1 MEDTAGKKKKPRG
14 KARLIAGKCIACG
27 ARCQMSCPADAIE
40 MNERGEPIISRE
52 KCIGCRKCVKVCP
65 AAALE
70 MYLTPDE
77 EKLLPGM
84 QLETAGEGEEAA
96 AEEKEAATGIAAW
109 KGVWVFVEQNNGK
122 AHPVSWELLGA
133 GRTLANDLGV
143 DLSAFVLGS
152 KVQKLAEEAFGYG
165 ADTVYLI
172 DDPLLQHYRTAAYL
186 NGSLTL
192 INKYK
197 PEIVLMGATGLGRD
211 LAGAVATTLK
221 TGLTADCTG
230 LTIDKKMRLLEQ
242 TRPAFG
248 GNIMATILTET
259 SRPQMASV
267 RPHVMPRPQVQPGRN
282 GELIIESFQLPED
295 RITTRVLEIQS
306 LLTEGSINI
315 AGANVIVSG
324 GRGLL
329 QAENFKMLQDLAD
342 LLGGVVAASRSA
354 IDAGWLPHARQV
366 GQTGKTVRP
375 RLYIACAISGAIQHL
390 VGMQDSEHIIA
401 INKDKNAPIFEVAH
415 LGIVGD
421 IFEIIPGVIER
432 LRQKGV
438 KSSGKQ
444 ASNVRDA

>member
-1 MEDTAGKKKKPRG
+1 MEDTAKKKKKPRG

-27 ARCQMSCPADAIE
+27 ARCQMSCPSDAIE
-40 MNERGEPIISRE
+40 MNEQGEPIISLE
-52 KCIGCRKCVKVCP
+52 KCIGCRKCVKACP

-70 MYLTPDE
+70 MYLTPEE
-77 EKLLPGM
+77 EKLLAGM
-84 QLETAGEGEEAA
+84 QADAAEQSEEDVHEAA
-96 AEEKEAATGIAAW
+96 DAKTGVAAW
-109 KGVWVFVEQNNGK
+109 KGVWVFVEQNEGK
-122 AHPVSWELLGA
+122 AHPVSWELLGV

-152 KVQKLAEEAFGYG
+152 GVKGLAEEAFGYD
-165 ADTVYLI
+165 ADKVYLI
-172 DDPLLQHYRTAAYL
+172 DDPVLNHYRTPSYL
-186 NGSLTL
+186 HGSLAL

-211 LAGAVATTLK
+211 LAGAVATALK

-259 SRPQMASV
+259 CRPQMASV
-267 RPHVMPRPQVQPGRN
+267 RPHVMPRPQFQPGKR
-282 GELIIESFQLPED
+282 GELIIEPFQLSED
-295 RITTRVLEIQS
+295 SISTRILEIQP

-329 QAENFKMLQDLAD
+329 QAENFKMLQELAD
-342 LLGGVVAASRSA
+342 LLGGVVGASRSA
-354 IDAGWLPHARQV
+354 IDAGWMPHARQI

-375 RLYIACAISGAIQHL
+375 KLYIACAISGAIQHL
-390 VGMQDSEHIIA
+390 VGMQDSDHIIA

-421 IFEIIPGVIER
+421 IFEIIPGVIEQ
-432 LRQKGV
+432 LRR
-438 KSSGKQ
+438 SGAK
-444 ASNVRDA
+444 AAARG

>member
-1 MEDTAGKKKKPRG
+1 MEDTAKKKKKPRG

-27 ARCQMSCPADAIE
+27 ARCQMSCPSDAIE
-40 MNERGEPIISRE
+40 MNEQGEPIISLE
-52 KCIGCRKCVKVCP
+52 KCIGCRKCVKACP

-70 MYLTPDE
+70 MYLTPEE
-77 EKLLPGM
+77 EKLLAGM
-84 QLETAGEGEEAA
+84 QADAAEQSEEDVHEAA
-96 AEEKEAATGIAAW
+96 DAKTGVAAW
-109 KGVWVFVEQNNGK
+109 KGVWVFVEQNEGK
-122 AHPVSWELLGA
+122 AHPVSWELLGV

-152 KVQKLAEEAFGYG
+152 GVKGLAEEAFGYD
-165 ADTVYLI
+165 ADRVYLV
-172 DDPLLQHYRTAAYL
+172 DDPILNHYRTPSYL
-186 NGSLTL
+186 HGSLAL

-211 LAGAVATTLK
+211 LAGAVATALR

-259 SRPQMASV
+259 CRPQMASV
-267 RPHVMPRPQVQPGRN
+267 RPHVMPRPQFQPGKR
-282 GELIIESFQLPED
+282 GELIIEAFQLSED
-295 RITTRVLEIQS
+295 SISTRILEIQP

-329 QAENFKMLQDLAD
+329 QAENFKMLQELAD
-342 LLGGVVAASRSA
+342 LLGGVVGASRSA
-354 IDAGWLPHARQV
+354 IDAGWMPHARQI

-375 RLYIACAISGAIQHL
+375 KLYIACAISGAIQHL
-390 VGMQDSEHIIA
+390 VGMQDSDHIIA

-421 IFEIIPGVIER
+421 IFEIIPGVIEQ
-432 LRQKGV
+432 LRR
-438 KSSGKQ
+438 SGAK
-444 ASNVRDA
+444 AAARG

>member
-1 MEDTAGKKKKPRG
+1 MEDTAKKKKKPRG

-27 ARCQMSCPADAIE
+27 ARCQMSCPSDAIE
-40 MNERGEPIISRE
+40 MNEQGEPIISLE
-52 KCIGCRKCVKVCP
+52 KCIGCRKCVKACP

-70 MYLTPDE
+70 MYLTPEE
-77 EKLLPGM
+77 EKLLAGM
-84 QLETAGEGEEAA
+84 QADAAEQSEEDVHEAA
-96 AEEKEAATGIAAW
+96 DAKTGVAAW
-109 KGVWVFVEQNNGK
+109 KGVWVFVEQNEGK
-122 AHPVSWELLGA
+122 AHPVSWELLGV

-152 KVQKLAEEAFGYG
+152 GVKGLAEEAFGYD
-165 ADTVYLI
+165 ADRVYLV
-172 DDPLLQHYRTAAYL
+172 DDPILNHYRTPSYL
-186 NGSLTL
+186 HGSLAL

-211 LAGAVATTLK
+211 LAGAVATALK

-259 SRPQMASV
+259 CRPQMASV
-267 RPHVMPRPQVQPGRN
+267 RPHVMPRPQFQPGKR
-282 GELIIESFQLPED
+282 GELIIEPFQLSED
-295 RITTRVLEIQS
+295 SISTRILEIQP

-329 QAENFKMLQDLAD
+329 QAENFKMLQELAD
-342 LLGGVVAASRSA
+342 LLGGVVGASRSA
-354 IDAGWLPHARQV
+354 IDAGWMPHARQI

-375 RLYIACAISGAIQHL
+375 KLYIACAISGAIQHL
-390 VGMQDSEHIIA
+390 VGMQDSDHIIA

-421 IFEIIPGVIER
+421 IFEIIPGVIEQ
-432 LRQKGV
+432 LRR
-438 KSSGKQ
+438 SGAK
-444 ASNVRDA
+444 AAARG

>member
-1 MEDTAGKKKKPRG
+1 MEDKAKKQKKPRG

-27 ARCQMSCPADAIE
+27 ARCQMSCPSDAIE
-40 MNERGEPIISRE
+40 MNEQGEPIIALE

-70 MYLTPDE
+70 MYLTPEE
-77 EKLLPGM
+77 EKLLAGM
-84 QLETAGEGEEAA
+84 PAEAAEEGEEAA
-96 AEEKEAATGIAAW
+96 PEEAEAKTGVAAW
-109 KGVWVFVEQNNGK
+109 KGVWVFVEQNDGK
-122 AHPVSWELLGA
+122 AHPVSWELLGV

-152 KVQKLAEEAFGYG
+152 QVKGLAEEAFGYD
-165 ADTVYLI
+165 ADKVYLI
-172 DDPLLQHYRTAAYL
+172 DDPILHHYRTAAYL

-211 LAGAVATTLK
+211 LAGAVATALK

-267 RPHVMPRPQVQPGRN
+267 RPHVMPKPQFQPGKK

-295 RITTRVLEIQS
+295 KITTRVLEIQS

-354 IDAGWLPHARQV
+354 IDAGWMPHARQV

-375 RLYIACAISGAIQHL
+375 KLYIACAISGAIQHL
-390 VGMQDSEHIIA
+390 VGMQDSDHIIA
-401 INKDKNAPIFEVAH
+401 INKDKTAPIFEVAH

-432 LRQKGV
+432 LRQSGV
-438 KSSGKQ
+438 KA
-444 ASNVRDA
+444 ASKPVS